1 MADGSIIIDTK
12 LNITGAK
19 RDMKELTSSIN
30 ETQTQMDLLVDK
42 FIESKRHIKN
52 LSDKDLDRM
61 VNNFKQSNAEYQGLV
76 AKQKELTAGVKQY
89 EKALT
94 GTTIASTKVT
104 TNFSGISK
112 AITRGVK
119 SLARFSLALLGMV
132 GISGIISSSIR
143 EWGESGNAEAQQL
156 QANIKQLKS
165 AIGASLAPAVNAV
178 LNMFFKALAVVN
190 ALLKAFTGINFLA
203 KATAKSTGQTAK
215 NTKGALASFDELNV
229 LPTSENEGGSSTPSA
244 NLEEMSTQFDD
255 VANKVKGVIESIT
268 APLET
273 ALEPFINF
281 TGGNLSEFYNDVL
294 VPIGEWAINTA
305 LPTFF
310 EFLASVF
317 EILTTVLEGI
327 KPLFDWL
334 WDNFLEPVGKW
345 VADKFIEAL
354 GFIADKLSD
363 LSDWIKENKST
374 VENII
379 IVIGSFAAAWALV
392 TGALTLWNIAVGV
405 WNTIGVI
412 ATAVTTGFGAAVALL
427 TSPITIVIL
436 IIGALIAIILLL
448 IKNWDKVK
456 EVASNVWEK
465 IKETWGNVKEWF
477 SEKVFKPLKDMFEK
491 YIKPLF
497 TKKYWLD
504 KFNAIKEGIKETFNG
519 VITIV
524 ENAINFIIEKINK
537 LSWDIPDWVPGIG
550 GGTFGFDFDPIKI
563 PRLAKGGIAYQP
575 TQAIIGEAGREA
587 VLPLENNTEWMDDLA
602 ERISLNQ
609 NVNIEF
615 TGSLSQLARV
625 LNPVIK
631 KEQTRAGARLIGGA
645 V

>member
-94 GTTIASTKVT
+94 GTTKASTKVT
-104 TNFSGISK
+104 ANFSGIGK

-119 SLARFSLALLGMV
+119 SLARFSLALVGMV

-143 EWGESGNAEAQQL
+143 EWAESGDEKAQQL

-165 AIGASLAPAVNAV
+165 AIGASLAPAIEYVLKLFYNVLGAVNSI
-178 LNMFFKALAVVN
+178 
-190 ALLKAFTGINFLA
+190 LKACTGINLLS
-203 KATAKSTGQTAK
+203 KSTAKSTGQTAK
-215 NTKGALASFDELNV
+215 NAKGTLGSFDELNT
-229 LPTSENEGGSSTPSA
+229 LMKGDESAGAGEPTGNLQSVVQDFT
-244 NLEEMSTQFDD
+244 NLENLIMEKDWYGVGEYIAENINKGIEKISINIGLGETSGEGFAQGFNGLIANVKWDLLGQQISDGILSALNFANSAVDKFDWEKLGESIYISLINIKWAEIMENVVNFIGYSIKGLGSLIWGILKLAFEDLKEFFTPYIEEMGGDIGGGILIGIIYAFENIFGWIKEHIFDPIVNAIKNLFGIHSPST
-255 VANKVKGVIESIT
+255 VMAELGGYIVEGLKNGIVEKWESIT
-268 APLET
+268 QWFDINVAPKLK
-273 ALEPFINF
+273 
-281 TGGNLSEFYNDVL
+281 
-294 VPIGEWAINTA
+294 
-305 LPTFF
+305 
-310 EFLASVF
+310 ASYW
-317 EILTTVLEGI
+317 I
-327 KPLFDWL
+327 
-334 WDNFLEPVGKW
+334 
-345 VADKFIEAL
+345 
-354 GFIADKLSD
+354 DKL
-363 LSDWIKENKST
+363 KSMKQ
-374 VENII
+374 
-379 IVIGSFAAAWALV
+379 G
-392 TGALTLWNIAVGV
+392 
-405 WNTIGVI
+405 
-412 ATAVTTGFGAAVALL
+412 
-427 TSPITIVIL
+427 ITQ
-436 IIGALIAIILLL
+436 A
-448 IKNWDKVK
+448 
-456 EVASNVWEK
+456 
-465 IKETWGNVKEWF
+465 F
-477 SEKVFKPLKDMFEK
+477 
-491 YIKPLF
+491 
-497 TKKYWLD
+497 
-504 KFNAIKEGIKETFNG
+504 KETFNG
-519 VITIV
+519 IISIV
-524 ENAINFIIEKINK
+524 ENAVNFIIEKINT
-537 LSWDIPDWVPGIG
+537 LSWEIPDWVPGIG
-550 GGTFGFDFDPIKI
+550 GGTFGFDFEPIKI

-575 TQAIIGEAGREA
+575 TQAIIGESGREA